1 MQFRAGQ
8 LSLYLTKWQK
18 ITSDQHILDIVSGDK
33 IDFIHMPPKQIFCP
47 PNSICKDHFSLAMK
61 EIMSLLTK
69 GVIVRSKHESGE
81 FISPIFTVPKPD
93 GNVRLIL
100 NLKRFNESVQYA
112 HFKMETIHS
121 IINLVTPGCWMASL
135 DLKDAYY
142 SVKIHPKYQKF
153 LKFKFEGQLYQYTT
167 YANGLSSCPRKFTKL
182 LKPPLSKLRL
192 QNHIV
197 SAYIDDLYLQS
208 ATYQGCVQTVVDT
221 FILFDDLGFVIHPDK
236 SQFTPKQQLTF
247 LGFVIDSVTMRV
259 FLTDSKRHKVY
270 DQVNKMYQTKNALSI
285 EYVAQIIG
293 YIVSSLPGVQFGAL
307 YYRWLEMEKAMALK
321 LNKGNFKAMMSLSDH
336 AKIELK
342 WWLDNILTCYRN
354 IVHAPITAIVYSDA
368 SLLGWGAAMNGTS
381 TGGRWSA
388 QEATHHINYLELL
401 AAFLALKVF
410 RLNLSDR
417 HVKVMIDNTA
427 AVCIINNMGTCR
439 SKDCHLI
446 TVKIWEFCIEHNIW
460 LTAAHLPGS
469 TNVIADS
476 ESRNFCNLDTEWML
490 NPTTLRKA
498 LSSLDF
504 EPEIDLFA
512 SRLNKQFSVFCSYR
526 PDPDAKF
533 INAFSICWS
542 GINFYCFPPFSC
554 VLQTLQKIRQ
564 EKARGVMVVPKWPS
578 QSWYPILSSMIV
590 HAPVVLNPSPNH
602 LSLPGF
608 PGRKHPLYNKMT
620 ILVCLLSGKN

>member
-1 MQFRAGQ
+1 
-8 LSLYLTKWQK
+8 
-18 ITSDQHILDIVSGDK
+18 
-33 IDFIHMPPKQIFCP
+33 
-47 PNSICKDHFSLAMK
+47 
-61 EIMSLLTK
+61 
-69 GVIVRSKHESGE
+69 
-81 FISPIFTVPKPD
+81 
-93 GNVRLIL
+93 
-100 NLKRFNESVQYA
+100 
-112 HFKMETIHS
+112 METIHS
-121 IINLVTPGCWMASL
+121 IISLVTPGCWMASL

-167 YANGLSSCPRKFTKL
+167 YANGLSSCPLKFTKL

-307 YYRWLEMEKAMALK
+307 YYRWLEMDKAMALK

-381 TGGRWSA
+381 TGG
-388 QEATHHINYLELL
+388 
-401 AAFLALKVF
+401 
-410 RLNLSDR
+410 
-417 HVKVMIDNTA
+417 
-427 AVCIINNMGTCR
+427 C
-439 SKDCHLI
+439 
-446 TVKIWEFCIEHNIW
+446 
-460 LTAAHLPGS
+460 
-469 TNVIADS
+469 
-476 ESRNFCNLDTEWML
+476 
-490 NPTTLRKA
+490 
-498 LSSLDF
+498 
-504 EPEIDLFA
+504 
-512 SRLNKQFSVFCSYR
+512 
-526 PDPDAKF
+526 
-533 INAFSICWS
+533 
-542 GINFYCFPPFSC
+542 
-554 VLQTLQKIRQ
+554 
-564 EKARGVMVVPKWPS
+564 
-578 QSWYPILSSMIV
+578 
-590 HAPVVLNPSPNH
+590 
-602 LSLPGF
+602 
-608 PGRKHPLYNKMT
+608 
-620 ILVCLLSGKN
+620 